1 MRLDYAPRALVA
13 LESAP
18 EIIRKAFYK
27 QVRLLATN
35 LRHPSLRAKKYDDGK
50 GWWQARVNDDWRF
63 YFTVVDETY
72 VIQDVIKHPK

>member
-1 MRLDYAPRALVA
+1 MKFHYAPRALIA

-18 EIIRKAFYK
+18 EGVRKAFYK
-27 QVRLLATN
+27 QVRLLSTN
-35 LRHPSLRAKKYDDGK
+35 LRHPSLRTKRFDDGK

-63 YFTVVDETY
+63 YFTIVDETY